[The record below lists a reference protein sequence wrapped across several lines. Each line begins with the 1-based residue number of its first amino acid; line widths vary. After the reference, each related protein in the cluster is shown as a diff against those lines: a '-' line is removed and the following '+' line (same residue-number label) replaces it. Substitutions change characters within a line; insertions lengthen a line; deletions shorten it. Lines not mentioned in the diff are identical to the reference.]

1 MFSVVFVSLALVY
14 ILALDELIVI
24 INSNWSIIMLLGF
37 SWFLFLNISLCL
49 CNFLVSVLDW
59 LVPALYIDDNTSSL
73 DLCLDRSIFNSVVLS
88 SSCNFCYELK
98 LPGCLV
104 TLYCIYFEPGIVSC
118 FFHWPY
124 EKEFL
129 YIILVVSIS
138 CCSFPAI
145 TFNGSTGLMI
155 IYPFSCS
162 FLYVS
167 QLSSWFINNHLQS
180 ILIHSSSSFICL
192 CLADSLLFGWVV
204 GGLVCLWETG
214 LIKTKTMLNP
224 VSVYGGRRS
233 HL

>member
-1 MFSVVFVSLALVY
+1 MRNMHLFMFSVVFVSLALVY
-14 ILALDELIVI
+14 IIALDELTVIV
-24 INSNWSIIMLLGF
+24 NSNWSIIMLLGF

-59 LVPALYIDDNTSSL
+59 LVPALYIDDNSSSL

-98 LPGCLV
+98 FPDCLV

-129 YIILVVSIS
+129 YIILVVSMS
-138 CCSFPAI
+138 CCFPAI

-180 ILIHSSSSFICL
+180 IFIIHPFLSFAFAWLIHYFL
-192 CLADSLLFGWVV
+192 GGW
-204 GGLVCLWETG
+204 
-214 LIKTKTMLNP
+214 
-224 VSVYGGRRS
+224 
-233 HL
+233 

>member
-1 MFSVVFVSLALVY
+1 MRNMHLFMFSVVFVSLALVY

-59 LVPALYIDDNTSSL
+59 LVPALYIDNNSSSL

-98 LPGCLV
+98 FPDCLV

-129 YIILVVSIS
+129 YIILVVSMS

-145 TFNGSTGLMI
+145 TFKVCI
-155 IYPFSCS
+155 
-162 FLYVS
+162 
-167 QLSSWFINNHLQS
+167 
-180 ILIHSSSSFICL
+180 ICL
-192 CLADSLLFGWVV
+192 IAFSIVQ
-204 GGLVCLWETG
+204 
-214 LIKTKTMLNP
+214 
-224 VSVYGGRRS
+224 SYRS
-233 HL
+233 YWRTEWGTVWRT